1 MRLSDGRFFIDCV
14 RKTDFQVGDLFWIYT
29 DYRAHLPSPRNCW
42 KLGVIT
48 KIIDDK
54 VTVAVDLD
62 RDADEAWSVSM
73 RCDHIRFLPN
83 GYYFSVNTSGN
94 VEEHVITPERKTYS
108 DEINEGLYDLM
119 RGFESWQELGPQF
132 WRSPRELHT
141 DDEKEAVFAL
151 SRDVDRAEK
160 VDYFVSHS
168 WLDCGVTKNNLL
180 LAFARWFRSSRGRYP
195 LVWLD
200 KTCINPRYISLCL
213 KLLPVFIKRCDK
225 MVVVAGPTYLSR

>member
-1 MRLSDGRFFIDCV
+1 MSQ
-14 RKTDFQVGDLFWIYT
+14 TDFQVGDLYWIFT
-29 DYRAHLPSPRNCW
+29 DNYRRDHLPSPRHNF

-48 KIIDDK
+48 KIRDDNF
-54 VTVAVDLD
+54 TVAVDLD

-73 RCDHIRFLPN
+73 RCDHIRFFPN

-108 DEINEGLYDLM
+108 DEINEGVYDLM
-119 RGFESWQELGPQF
+119 RGFEGWWAIRGQF
-132 WRSPRELHT
+132 SLEVRPRYLYT
-141 DDEKEAVFAL
+141 DDAKEAVYAL

-168 WLDCGVTKNNLL
+168 WNDHGETKNNLL
-180 LAFARWFRSSRGRYP
+180 LAFVSWFRSSHGRDP

-200 KTCINPRYISLCL
+200 KYCINQRNGAIYL